1 MHDIFLLLGGNKL
14 NYGIY
19 NKFQKKGYLIYVVD
33 WNESPY
39 LKGDCHL
46 QIDVKDAEAII
57 EVLKSRSLL
66 SNIRFVYTSIDLAVR
81 SVMEINRAIGFNTL
95 STESLKYVSSKSSMT
110 DKWNKSNLLNRFSGV
125 YSEYNNNI
133 LELNQKYDLIIKPDN
148 SSSSRGITIC
158 RRNSD
163 AKYVIDSFEKA
174 KNEASNSLVVV
185 EEFVTGTE
193 FTVEMLGDGVGNVA
207 VYAISKKSHTEYVDN
222 NKIAIKLHYNSVE
235 QNLQKKIAE
244 YAIKCYKSLEL
255 TNSFGHLEILL
266 KSNGDLSPVEI
277 GARSSGFIA
286 SDLVDIVS
294 GHDYIEDLMSV
305 QQKGAQVYDGLIPQ
319 TNLSSMYFFYNIP
332 PGKKVKK
339 ETNILEFM
347 DNTIVSRYSDRSGL
361 KLNQCFENIADDN
374 SRIGYEI
381 LEGPASILTPQYIE
395 DAEIRMLKEM
405 VGE

>member
-174 KNEASNSLVVV
+174 K
-185 EEFVTGTE
+185 
-193 FTVEMLGDGVGNVA
+193 M
-207 VYAISKKSHTEYVDN
+207 
-222 NKIAIKLHYNSVE
+222 KLQIHLLLS
-235 QNLQKKIAE
+235 
-244 YAIKCYKSLEL
+244 KSL
-255 TNSFGHLEILL
+255 
-266 KSNGDLSPVEI
+266 
-277 GARSSGFIA
+277 
-286 SDLVDIVS
+286 
-294 GHDYIEDLMSV
+294 
-305 QQKGAQVYDGLIPQ
+305 
-319 TNLSSMYFFYNIP
+319 
-332 PGKKVKK
+332 
-339 ETNILEFM
+339 
-347 DNTIVSRYSDRSGL
+347 
-361 KLNQCFENIADDN
+361 
-374 SRIGYEI
+374 
-381 LEGPASILTPQYIE
+381 
-395 DAEIRMLKEM
+395 
-405 VGE
+405 